1 MKLNEAM
8 KIIDEG
14 WMTRK
19 KGYRIQ
25 FEKRVD
31 SEWVSE
37 VFPDESENLLNS
49 EISAWEVARRFAQAT
64 KSDSTKF
71 REGDIVD
78 VTVVD
83 DLGNPVK
90 FYGTNQP
97 RVLNK
102 RETVSS

>member
-1 MKLNEAM
+1 MKLKEGM
-8 KIIDEG
+8 KTIDEG
-14 WMTRK
+14 WIRRK

-25 FEKRVD
+25 FEKRVGD
-31 SEWVSE
+31 EWVSE
-37 VFPDESENLLNS
+37 VFPDDSEKLLNS

-64 KSDSTKF
+64 KSDGTEF
-71 REGDIVD
+71 REGDTVNI
-78 VTVVD
+78 TVVD

-102 RETVSS
+102 RETV